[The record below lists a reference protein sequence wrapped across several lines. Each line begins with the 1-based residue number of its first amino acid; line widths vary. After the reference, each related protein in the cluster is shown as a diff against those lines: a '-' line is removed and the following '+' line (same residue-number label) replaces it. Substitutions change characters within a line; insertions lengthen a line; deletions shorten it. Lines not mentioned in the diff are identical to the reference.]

1 MIPALTKH
9 LGSKPMY
16 SDLFEVDFTSV
27 IPAQAGIQALGLK
40 IENEPGCRPEF
51 IPSASKDPHDELS
64 LRLETTDLNQP
75 RERHYPQK
83 VAARCRN

>member
-51 IPSASKDPHDELS
+51 ILRLSKGRHDELS
-64 LRLETTDLNQP
+64 LRLNATDFHHP
-75 RERHYPQK
+75 R
-83 VAARCRN
+83 